1 MTSSGSATVVVE
13 LTPPGRAAV
22 AVVVVAGPD
31 ALRSVGNCFVAR
43 SGRAVGDIPLGR
55 IVLGHWGGAGGEELV
70 LCRRDENQIEVHC
83 HGGTAAVEAI
93 VNRLVKGGCQR
104 LTWQEWT
111 NRCTPDRLQ
120 AAARIALADAV
131 TERTAAIL
139 LDQLNGA
146 LSDAIRGIIA
156 DVAAAEWSAAAEA
169 LDELLSRQELGLH
182 LINPW
187 RIVVFGAPNVGKS
200 SLINALAGY
209 ERAIV
214 SPTPGTTRDVVTVN
228 TAVAGWP
235 VQLSDT
241 AGFRETQDE
250 LESAGIKLA
259 TSSLSQAELAIFVHD
274 AARQCDKPRDEET
287 NLVPPELAPHVRA
300 LHVINKIDLISVPG
314 RSQLLQ
320 QFMNLSPAI
329 GQPHL
334 VSALNGE
341 GIADLIS
348 AIARTLVPTSIPP
361 GSAFP
366 FTSEQV
372 DGLTAAKAAVQQRDA
387 EVASEQLHALLT
399 RAG

>member
-1 MTSSGSATVVVE
+1 MTSSASATVVVE

-43 SGRAVGDIPLGR
+43 SGRAVGDISLGR
-55 IVLGHWGGAGGEELV
+55 IVLGHWGCADGEELV
-70 LCRRDENQIEVHC
+70 LYRRDENRIEVHC

-93 VNRLVKGGCQR
+93 ISRLLNEGCQR

-120 AAARIALADAV
+120 AAAKIALADAV

-146 LSDAIRGIIA
+146 LSAAIRGIITE
-156 DVAAAEWSAAAEA
+156 VAAAEWSAAAESI
-169 LDELLSRQELGLH
+169 DELLSRQELGQH

-214 SPTPGTTRDVVTVN
+214 SPTPGTTRDVVTVK
-228 TAVAGWP
+228 TAIAGWP

-250 LESAGIKLA
+250 LELAGIELA
-259 TSSLSQAELAIFVHD
+259 TSTLSHADFAIFVHD
-274 AARQCDKPRDEET
+274 AATLRDEPGDDET
-287 NLVPPELAPHVRA
+287 KLVPPKLAPHVRA
-300 LHVINKIDLISVPG
+300 LHVINKIDLISVSE
-314 RSQLLQ
+314 RSQLLR
-320 QFMNLSPAI
+320 QFVDSRPAI

-334 VSALNGE
+334 VSALTGE

-348 AIARTLVPTSIPP
+348 AIAGTLVPTSFPP
-361 GSAFP
+361 GSAVP
-366 FTSEQV
+366 FTSEPV
-372 DGLTAAKAAVQQRDA
+372 DGLTAAKVAVEQHDA
-387 EVASEQLHALLT
+387 EVASELLHALLT

>member
-1 MTSSGSATVVVE
+1 
-13 LTPPGRAAV
+13 
-22 AVVVVAGPD
+22 
-31 ALRSVGNCFVAR
+31 
-43 SGRAVGDIPLGR
+43 
-55 IVLGHWGGAGGEELV
+55 V

-93 VNRLVKGGCQR
+93 ASRLVKDGCQR
-104 LTWQEWT
+104 LTWQEWI
-111 NRCTPDRLQ
+111 NQRAPDCLQ
-120 AAARIALADAV
+120 AAAQIALADAV

-139 LDQLNGA
+139 LDQLNGT
-146 LSDAIRGIIA
+146 LSATIREIITE
-156 DVAAAEWSAAAEA
+156 VAAAEWSAAAETI
-169 LDELLSRQELGLH
+169 DELLSRKELGQH

-214 SPTPGTTRDVVTVN
+214 SPTPGTTRDVVTVK
-228 TAVAGWP
+228 TAIDGWP

-274 AARQCDKPRDEET
+274 AARLRDEPGDDEIK
-287 NLVPPELAPHVRA
+287 LVPPKLAPHVRA
-300 LHVINKIDLISVPG
+300 LHVINKIDLISVSE
-314 RSQLLQ
+314 RMLLVQ
-320 QFMNLSPAI
+320 QFVNSRPAT
-329 GQPHL
+329 GQPNV

-341 GIADLIS
+341 GIDDLIS
-348 AIARTLVPTSIPP
+348 AIAGALVPTSFPP
-361 GSAFP
+361 GSAVP

-372 DGLTAAKAAVQQRDA
+372 NGLTAAKAAVEQHDA
-387 EVASEQLHALLT
+387 EVASELLLALLT
-399 RAG
+399 RAH